1 MTTAS
6 VTATPTLI
14 SITSTERKQKR
25 QRLYELLA
33 AMHTGP
39 LGFQL
44 VPKVKCLAKEL
55 YELKSFPDVLLEPP
69 ATLHMWNYGYC
80 PGCAALSCG
89 PNSPS
94 QCLPGKFLHL
104 AESARKGA
112 DKRRENEANFIE
124 SDLVPCLETN
134 VTHMQIEAYRSLAS
148 LSKAIV
154 QADAVSLQRVGSS

>member
-1 MTTAS
+1 M
-6 VTATPTLI
+6 TPTTLTTLARTTV
-14 SITSTERKQKR
+14 SLTQTERKQKR

-44 VPKVKCLAKEL
+44 VLKVKCLAKEL
-55 YELKSFPDVLLEPP
+55 YNLECFPEVLLEPP

-112 DKRRENEANFIE
+112 EKRRENEVTFIE

-134 VTHMQIEAYRSLAS
+134 VRHMQIETYRSLAS

-154 QADAVSLQRVGSS
+154 QADAASLRQVV